1 MIGFRLADVRRPL
14 FILLLGIVLA
24 LGAYFAF
31 YYASTAR
38 TRRME
43 RTDAPELA
51 WLQDQ
56 FHLTDAEFTHIRQM
70 HEAYLEGCAQRCA
83 KIDEINLHLRG
94 LLAETNTVTPEIER
108 TLAQAAAFRAE
119 CQAKMLQHFYEVSRT
134 MPAEQGRRYLQW
146 VQQQTVLT
154 DAHSGMQPG
163 VATHEHQHH

>member
-1 MIGFRLADVRRPL
+1 VRRSL
-14 FILLLGIVLA
+14 SILLLGIVLA

-56 FHLTDAEFTHIRQM
+56 FHLTDAEFARIRQM

-83 KIDEINLHLRG
+83 KIDEINQHLRG

-108 TLAQAAAFRAE
+108 TLAQAAALRAE

-134 MPAEQGRRYLQW
+134 MPAEQGGRYLQW
-146 VQQQTVLT
+146 VQQQTILT

-163 VATHEHQHH
+163 VAVHEHQHH

>member
-1 MIGFRLADVRRPL
+1 MRRPL
-14 FILLLGIVLA
+14 SILLLGIVLA

-83 KIDEINLHLRG
+83 KIDEINQHLRG
-94 LLAETNTVTPEIER
+94 LLAETNTMTPEIER
-108 TLAQAAAFRAE
+108 TLAQAAALRAE

-146 VQQQTVLT
+146 VQQQTILT